1 MARPAQ
7 PDCIL
12 LWLGY
17 ALHASAAAWWLHAQ
31 WQDLVSAWPRHRC
44 GPLICPYLSLAQAL
58 VHAEAAVAGWEK
70 GSAEGRC
77 AAAEAARKAE
87 EASKACAKLL
97 RLLNKNDSVDAV
109 ADL

>member
-1 MARPAQ
+1 M
-7 PDCIL
+7 
-12 LWLGY
+12 
-17 ALHASAAAWWLHAQ
+17 ASA
-31 WQDLVSAWPRHRC
+31 SAVW
-44 GPLICPYLSLAQAL
+44 PLICPSPSLSQAL

-70 GSAEGRC
+70 GSPDGRR

-97 RLLNKNDSVDAV
+97 RLLNKNDSVDVV

>member
-1 MARPAQ
+1 MPVLQHAGYMPSRR
-7 PDCIL
+7 
-12 LWLGY
+12 LWCLHGLGM
-17 ALHASAAAWWLHAQ
+17 
-31 WQDLVSAWPRHRC
+31 RC
-44 GPLICPYLSLAQAL
+44 LICPYPSLLQAL

-70 GSAEGRC
+70 GSPEGRR

-97 RLLNKNDSVDAV
+97 RLLNKNDSVDVV

>member
-1 MARPAQ
+1 M
-7 PDCIL
+7 
-12 LWLGY
+12 
-17 ALHASAAAWWLHAQ
+17 
-31 WQDLVSAWPRHRC
+31 
-44 GPLICPYLSLAQAL
+44 
-58 VHAEAAVAGWEK
+58 HAEAAVAGWEK